1 MMFINI
7 HTHGAHQ
14 HSGIAIAQMHHP
26 DSALAPQGLYSAG
39 LHPWRLTE
47 DGLSA
52 DVESLSRVA
61 SHPQVLAIGECGID
75 KLCKTGLHLQTNAF
89 ALQVRLANAI
99 QKPLILHCVRAQQE
113 ILQILEKENN
123 KVPAIFH
130 GYHRKLHLAE
140 AAMAAGCYLSFGKA
154 LQEAGMQAVL
164 KAIPAD
170 RFFVETDD
178 ASISIAE
185 IYALA
190 ATARQIS
197 IEELSLQLHKN
208 FETVFKRII

>member
-1 MMFINI
+1 MQAKMNPSTIPVSY
-7 HTHGAHQ
+7 THLDVYKRQYKTCIFLRSRFQAC
-14 HSGIAIAQMHHP
+14 SKYPLAMPSSAMPSI
-26 DSALAPQGLYSAG
+26 SALKTPYNYTSGHCNKKSVSYTHL
-39 LHPWRLTE
+39 
-47 DGLSA
+47 
-52 DVESLSRVA
+52 DVYKR
-61 SHPQVLAIGECGID
+61 Q
-75 KLCKTGLHLQTNAF
+75 
-89 ALQVRLANAI
+89 
-99 QKPLILHCVRAQQE
+99 
-113 ILQILEKENN
+113 
-123 KVPAIFH
+123 
-130 GYHRKLHLAE
+130 
-140 AAMAAGCYLSFGKA
+140 GKA

-208 FETVFKRII
+208 FETVFKRIV